1 MGMGPQPVFLFIK
14 TKKLTQHWS
23 QKSTQYVFI
32 FITISTFYL
41 FSKFNR
47 NTICSMLLK
56 LDNVLYIGFTHLHAC
71 LPVDFVTLNGTSAR
85 GSVSG

>member
-1 MGMGPQPVFLFIK
+1 M
-14 TKKLTQHWS
+14 TQHWS
-23 QKSTQYVFI
+23 QKITQCVFI

-47 NTICSMLLK
+47 NTICFMLLK
-56 LDNVLYIGFTHLHAC
+56 LDNVLCIGFTHRYAC

-85 GSVSG
+85 DSISG